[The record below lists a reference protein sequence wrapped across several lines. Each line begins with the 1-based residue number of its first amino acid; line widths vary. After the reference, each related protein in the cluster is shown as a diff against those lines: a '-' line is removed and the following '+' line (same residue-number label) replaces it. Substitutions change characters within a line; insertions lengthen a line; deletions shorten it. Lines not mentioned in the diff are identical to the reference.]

1 MLFFNFVMHEQLLKD
16 IVYPLAVKSRQ
27 VLELAQQQT
36 KKSVLLTGVARSSS
50 LPLSLKYKEF

>member
-1 MLFFNFVMHEQLLKD
+1 MHEQLLKD
-16 IVYPLAVKSRQ
+16 IVYPLAVKRRQ

-36 KKSVLLTGVARSSS
+36 NKSVLLTGVARSSS